1 MHTQSC
7 PNLLQPHGLEFTRP
21 LHPRD
26 FPGKNTGVGCHFFLQ
41 GIFPTQVSNLCLI
54 SPALA
59 GRFLTTVPAGKH
71 INKLK
76 PAPNA
81 LGHRRNNTQLRK
93 WQPTAVFLPG
103 KSHGQRNLAAYS
115 PWSPKESGWIE
126 QLTHTVWGKQ
136 QKYHRHNRF
145 EFDTINDKEDTL
157 LGSPAGTDAQWHPNQ
172 WYIQGRALSW
182 DGDRAGYVEEG
193 WGLQQLKLKSQD
205 WAQTKIKDYNT
216 DGNLLKMNLVKKILW
231 LSLSD
236 GKCR

>member
-1 MHTQSC
+1 MCVKWGVSCSVESDSLGPYVLQSARLLC
-7 PNLLQPHGLEFTRP
+7 PWNS
-21 LHPRD
+21 
-26 FPGKNTGVGCHFFLQ
+26 PGKNTGVGCHFFLQ

-157 LGSPAGTDAQWHPNQ
+157 LGSQQEQMHSDIQISGTSKEVHSVGMVTE
-172 WYIQGRALSW
+172 QGMW
-182 DGDRAGYVEEG
+182 KKGE
-193 WGLQQLKLKSQD
+193 
-205 WAQTKIKDYNT
+205 DYN
-216 DGNLLKMNLVKKILW
+216 NWNWKVKIEH
-231 LSLSD
+231 
-236 GKCR
+236 RPR

>member
-157 LGSPAGTDAQWHPNQ
+157 LGSQQEQMHSDIQISGTSKEVHSVGMVTE
-172 WYIQGRALSW
+172 QGMW
-182 DGDRAGYVEEG
+182 KKGE
-193 WGLQQLKLKSQD
+193 
-205 WAQTKIKDYNT
+205 DYN
-216 DGNLLKMNLVKKILW
+216 NWNWKVKIEH
-231 LSLSD
+231 
-236 GKCR
+236 RPR